1 MSYEYSNR
9 NRIKQRQ
16 EELKG
21 IWYDAL
27 VNSPQS
33 NIMMVNT
40 RKYDPELNLTVDVV
54 KEHSIIRR
62 GYKIQYTASNE
73 MYELFHTNKVNH
85 YKYPSDRVITEFV
98 NNGWLD
104 TVDRHQIQRWQDI
117 LDEYNYKIDNAS
129 QQRNDSL
136 ITHWR
141 NKRQE
146 LIYKISS
153 VEEEMKNRSLI
164 KSSKYE

>member
-1 MSYEYSNR
+1 MNDYSNR

-16 EELKG
+16 SDLKN

-27 VNSPQS
+27 TSSPLRE
-33 NIMMVNT
+33 IMVVKT
-40 RKYDPELNLTVDVV
+40 TGYDPKTNQTVDKV
-54 KEHSIIRR
+54 KEKSIIRR
-62 GYKIQYTASNE
+62 GYKIQYTYSTD
-73 MYELFHTNKVNH
+73 MFELFHTNKVNH

-104 TVDRHQIQRWQDI
+104 TVDRHQVQRWQDI

-153 VEEEMKNRSLI
+153 VEEEIKSRSLI
-164 KSSKYE
+164 KSNQYE